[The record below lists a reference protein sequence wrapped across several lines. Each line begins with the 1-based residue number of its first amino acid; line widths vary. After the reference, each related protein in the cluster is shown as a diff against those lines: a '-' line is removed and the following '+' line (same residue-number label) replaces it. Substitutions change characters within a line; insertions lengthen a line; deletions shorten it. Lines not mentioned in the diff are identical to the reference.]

1 MDAPLAS
8 AVLAPVAT
16 SPPAGPQPKNVAEA
30 AKQFEALLIGQ
41 MLKASHGDDEDG
53 WLGSGDDPGSA
64 TAMELAEGQFAQ
76 ALAQSGGLGLSA
88 RIASSLSQADHAATA
103 PSEAP
108 VLGGI
113 LHGGVR
119 H

>member
-1 MDAPLAS
+1 MSAPLEPATTGPVTAS
-8 AVLAPVAT
+8 APAAPR
-16 SPPAGPQPKNVAEA
+16 PKNVAEA

-88 RIASSLSQADHAATA
+88 RIASSMS
-103 PSEAP
+103 
-108 VLGGI
+108 
-113 LHGGVR
+113 
-119 H
+119 

>member
-1 MDAPLAS
+1 MSAPLEPATTGPVTVS
-8 AVLAPVAT
+8 APAAPR
-16 SPPAGPQPKNVAEA
+16 PKNVAEA

-88 RIASSLSQADHAATA
+88 RIASSMS
-103 PSEAP
+103 
-108 VLGGI
+108 
-113 LHGGVR
+113 
-119 H
+119 

>member
-1 MDAPLAS
+1 MGAPLEPATAGPATAS
-8 AVLAPVAT
+8 APAAPR
-16 SPPAGPQPKNVAEA
+16 PKSVAEA

-76 ALAQSGGLGLSA
+76 ALAQSGGLGLSS
-88 RIASSLSQADHAATA
+88 RIASSMSQGDQTATA

-108 VLGGI
+108 ALRGI
-113 LHGGVR
+113 LHGVR

>member
-1 MDAPLAS
+1 MGAPLES
-8 AVLAPVAT
+8 ATLTPVTAG
-16 SPPAGPQPKNVAEA
+16 PPAGPRPKNVAEA

-88 RIASSLSQADHAATA
+88 RIASSLSQGDQTATA

-108 VLGGI
+108 ALRGI
-113 LHGGVR
+113 LHGVR